1 MKKLNEVLEVY
12 INLYF
17 KLFYPYIEILDS
29 QKFKIIQIKYNISKE
44 VLPRTIHQYRQNDM
58 TKIKQ

>member
-1 MKKLNEVLEVY
+1 MEVY

-44 VLPRTIHQYRQNDM
+44 VLPRTIHQYKQNDM
-58 TKIKQ
+58 TKVKQ